1 MSQSLGGLDVKSWSD
16 KVGVGGV
23 GGGRLLRPRS
33 PSCPDGLAD
42 ILKFSPGKGSLT
54 PGFVSLEGTLTSGSP
69 PLLETGAG
77 CPPCPEELLDAEYF

>member
-1 MSQSLGGLDVKSWSD
+1 MSQSLGDLDAKSWSY
-16 KVGVGGV
+16 KVGGG
-23 GGGRLLRPRS
+23 GGGRLLSPRS

-42 ILKFSPGKGSLT
+42 ILKVSPGKGSLT

-69 PLLETGAG
+69 PLQEMGAG